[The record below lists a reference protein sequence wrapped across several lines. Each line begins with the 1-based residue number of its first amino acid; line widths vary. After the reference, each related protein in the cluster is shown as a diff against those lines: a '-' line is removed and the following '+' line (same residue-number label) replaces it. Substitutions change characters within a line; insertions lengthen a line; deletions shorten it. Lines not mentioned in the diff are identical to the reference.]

1 MDGMKAKAIRYFL
14 EESQE
19 KFARRI
25 GVAASTI
32 CAIEKNKREISDY
45 IRSKLVRIET
55 SLPDEEFFI
64 FYEHFKTSS

>member
-1 MDGMKAKAIRYFL
+1 LDGMKAKAIRYFL

-32 CAIEKNKREISDY
+32 CAIEKNQRDITDY
-45 IRSKLVRIET
+45 IRSKLVRIEAG
-55 SLPDEEFFI
+55 LPDEFTL
-64 FYEHFKTSS
+64 FYERFRKSA